1 VWQKLSAP
9 LVCKIAKCIIS
20 IWANEKLINKSIE
33 ICNSLS
39 IVAQACCISMKSKF
53 LQNFFVSNLPIFV
66 ISQSVSLWQSFLAQ
80 KLFAGEARAYTNE
93 AK

>member
-1 VWQKLSAP
+1 
-9 LVCKIAKCIIS
+9 
-20 IWANEKLINKSIE
+20 
-33 ICNSLS
+33 
-39 IVAQACCISMKSKF
+39 MKSKF

-66 ISQSVSLWQSFLAQ
+66 ISQSVCLWQSFLAQ